1 MLIPTCAS
9 SDCLPRSHHQ
19 YELACQHY
27 RKAIE
32 IEPKV
37 SEPYINLAYILS
49 KVRLHG
55 RV

>member
-1 MLIPTCAS
+1 MVKLNRAS
-9 SDCLPRSHHQ
+9 SDCLLRSHQ

-49 KVRLHG
+49 KVRLRG